1 MVHLLSDTSPEL
13 TFLECLPGSSTLGT
27 DVEHNMTYIT
37 MSIIGHIRQWV
48 LYGNVILQAVCAN
61 LAATLLV
68 QPLSIIFGVGNRH
81 LVQFTHKTNRHLVQL
96 TVEVTVEDDITSDIL
111 NLYDIIPLKF
121 NIHSH

>member
-48 LYGNVILQAVCAN
+48 LYDNVILQAVCAN
-61 LAATLLV
+61 LAATLFV
-68 QPLSIIFGVGNRH
+68 QTLSIIFGVG
-81 LVQFTHKTNRHLVQL
+81 NRHLVQL

-111 NLYDIIPLKF
+111 NLYDIIAFKF